1 MKTIR
6 LIAFAVA
13 LCASAF
19 AGPLND
25 SANVF
30 GPRAK
35 EVSNA
40 IASIPVTIETRVD
53 VPPGGLK
60 AYADAQASE
69 TRGFYVVITTQPRE
83 WRVSMNPVGL
93 ASSEGVRL
101 AGDAMVARF
110 KRGQFAEGAI
120 GLAQELVRLTQPKPA
135 AVAQRRVE
143 AVVAPKG
150 MSDTEIVLWIVGGSV
165 ATVLVVWWI
174 VWALNR
180 RAARLE
186 RERRERWTPPVSSRS
201 APKSVSKP
209 DPVEAQR
216 VFDSYTPEQRRTIIE
231 ERHHHHYSSGA
242 STDPLMFYLLM
253 NSAMQPHV
261 HAAPVYHA
269 PAYRAP
275 DPEPERRRE
284 SSSDSYSPPSYDSGS
299 SSSFDSGSSS
309 SSDSSGGG
317 GSW

>member
-6 LIAFAVA
+6 LIVFAVTF
-13 LCASAF
+13 CASAF

-35 EVSNA
+35 DVRDA
-40 IASIPVTIETRVD
+40 IASMPVTIETRVD
-53 VPPGGLK
+53 TPPGGLK
-60 AYADAQASE
+60 AYADTLASE

-101 AGDAMVARF
+101 AGDAMVTRF

-120 GLAQELVRLTQPKPA
+120 GLANELVRLTQPRPA
-135 AVAQRRVE
+135 VTRQAAPVPVKEDNSTVWLWVLGGVAGVGI
-143 AVVAPKG
+143 VVG
-150 MSDTEIVLWIVGGSV
+150 
-165 ATVLVVWWI
+165 VLVWMG
-174 VWALNR
+174 R
-180 RAARLE
+180 RSARIE
-186 RERRERWTPPVSSRS
+186 RERW
-201 APKSVSKP
+201 APKPPPRATATSKVDP
-209 DPVEAQR
+209 DEARR

-284 SSSDSYSPPSYDSGS
+284 SSSDSYSPPSPSYDSGS

-309 SSDSSGGG
+309 SSSDSSGGG